1 MEWKNSEF
9 GEVGNQ
15 LVLPLFKGVGKAPNN
30 SLSGLNRTQRTL
42 VREAIASDDFE
53 GKKGQRM
60 AVWSPGCRVLLV
72 GMGEKGERAG
82 HNAAD
87 DFRDH
92 EGKGQRGG
100 EGDPLARICRLCHRM
115 VMLVFMTA
123 EAMTVGM
130 GVCHAP

>member
-1 MEWKNSEF
+1 MEWNNSEF

-15 LVLPLFKGVGKAPNN
+15 LVLPLFKGVRKAPNN

-72 GMGEKGERAG
+72 GMGEKG
-82 HNAAD
+82 
-87 DFRDH
+87 
-92 EGKGQRGG
+92 RGT
-100 EGDPLARICRLCHRM
+100 P
-115 VMLVFMTA
+115 
-123 EAMTVGM
+123 
-130 GVCHAP
+130 APGRWSPCPRRGAFASR